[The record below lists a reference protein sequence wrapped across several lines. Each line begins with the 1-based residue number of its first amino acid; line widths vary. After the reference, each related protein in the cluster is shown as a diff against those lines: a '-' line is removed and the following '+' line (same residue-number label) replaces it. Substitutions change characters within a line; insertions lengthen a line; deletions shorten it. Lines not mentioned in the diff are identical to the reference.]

1 MKWIPWEDC
10 AKLFIVIAVEELA
23 ESAKNIAVNRSMH
36 QQESSAAEHIVKKGS
51 LSDKRKVSHVE
62 ETDVQDASSP
72 RRVRF
77 LIPTEKELLDASEGK
92 FLNKYIM
99 LV

>member
-1 MKWIPWEDC
+1 M
-10 AKLFIVIAVEELA
+10 
-23 ESAKNIAVNRSMH
+23 
-36 QQESSAAEHIVKKGS
+36 KKGS

-77 LIPTEKELLDASEGK
+77 LIPTEKELFDASEGK
-92 FLNKYIM
+92 VFNKYNM
-99 LV
+99 LM